1 MVDEELEKSKL
12 EADTEKT
19 EIQVKIT
26 VFIVSSNS
34 DVFFQIFFFF
44 FFFCTNVKSKNLD
57 NVTCTERLTVRIR

>member
-34 DVFFQIFFFF
+34 DVFLQFFFL
-44 FFFCTNVKSKNLD
+44 VQMLSLKI
-57 NVTCTERLTVRIR
+57 LTM